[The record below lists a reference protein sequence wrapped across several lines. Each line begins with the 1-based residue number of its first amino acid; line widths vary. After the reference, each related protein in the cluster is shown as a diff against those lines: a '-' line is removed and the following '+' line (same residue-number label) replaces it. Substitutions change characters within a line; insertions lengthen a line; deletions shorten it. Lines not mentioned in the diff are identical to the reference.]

1 MSTFKECIRCG
12 DTKGTGSFRQYTKR
26 DRAKPRTYLQTVCRE
41 CEREYARRRSF
52 ERRRGITL
60 EERDELLAEQD
71 GRCAACGTDNPGTK
85 LGFMVD
91 HDHDTGRIR
100 GILCHHCNAALGH
113 AKDDTQR
120 LAGMILY
127 LRGVSYGDQI

>member
-1 MSTFKECIRCG
+1 MSTFKECRRCG
-12 DTKGTGSFRQYTKR
+12 DTKGIGSFRQYT
-26 DRAKPRTYLQTVCRE
+26 DRRGAKPRTYRRTVCRE
-41 CEREYARRRSF
+41 CDREYAFKRS
-52 ERRRGITL
+52 RGITY